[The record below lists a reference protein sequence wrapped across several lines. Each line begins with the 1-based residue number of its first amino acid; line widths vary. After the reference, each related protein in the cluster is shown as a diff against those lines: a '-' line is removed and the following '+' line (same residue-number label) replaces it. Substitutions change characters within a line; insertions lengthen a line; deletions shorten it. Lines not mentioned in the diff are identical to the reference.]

1 MPLLVLAAAMLLVT
15 MGASPGAAAPPRMG
29 ATGLQEEVDELL
41 AEHVGVTTPGA
52 MVAVVGPEGPLVL
65 EAEGWADPLARSRLT
80 LDSRTP
86 VASVTKVVTSLTAL
100 RLHHEGLLDLDADI
114 RGDLPLTDRREDAAR
129 TPVTGRHLLTHH
141 SGLSEPL
148 LVHPQAPDSQLAT
161 LRDVL
166 EQNPPVLDH
175 PADIG
180 LHYSPLHGHTLLGAM
195 IEDATG
201 ISFDEAAARWV
212 LDPVGAGTAG
222 FDGPSTAAGDVTLT
236 GRDGS
241 DRVATPWPNVPQRP
255 AATLTWSTHD
265 AAALLDALI
274 TPDSPLP
281 APVVEEATTTTV
293 RPAHGGGGHTQV
305 FFEGRRA
312 EVPVLEHAGAN
323 GLAWLALVPEAEIG
337 VFAAVTTED
346 SEAAAFTES
355 VLETVADWSARSGL
369 ADRTPVPEHGAP
381 TITPPWALPHEPADP
396 TGTYQQRLFAGQGP
410 ELLLRTATGQ
420 VTITRD
426 GDDVLMGQR
435 RLAPS
440 GTPGR
445 WCDQQGCVAAVRSGD
460 GAVTIQRSDRAMLEQ
475 TLVAAPW
482 WTGQRFVLA
491 AVAGAALIW
500 VLALGGAARAWWR
513 RRRGADVS
521 PAVSRPLALAWGSV
535 SLAVVAATVLLLG
548 SVLTAPS
555 MRWIHAEGPA
565 VWMLRLLT
573 LAQLLLGAA
582 WTLRAAA
589 RRHRLGRW
597 SRALVPPALLIGL
610 AVSVVLISWA
620 LPSSAL

>member
-1 MPLLVLAAAMLLVT
+1 MCARRAGSGATISTASRSLRCRSIRAPGSRTWTSWCGTCVSPQIWSDCRPPGSSRATRSACAAPPPSSSLRSGSPRSSARWGRNPRAHRRNQHLRGRRDSGAYSTIAVVTCRPGPKRPAPHRRIEHLMPLLVLAAAMLLVT

-129 TPVTGRHLLTHH
+129 TPVTSRHLLTHH

-175 PADIG
+175 PATIG
-180 LHYSPLHGHTLLGAM
+180 LHYPPLPAHAL
-195 IEDATG
+195 
-201 ISFDEAAARWV
+201 
-212 LDPVGAGTAG
+212 LDP
-222 FDGPSTAAGDVTLT
+222 LT
-236 GRDGS
+236 GRAGS

-293 RPAHGGGGHTQV
+293 RPAHGGGGHPQV

-355 VLETVADWSARSGL
+355 VLETVADWRARSGL
-369 ADRTPVPEHGAP
+369 ADRTPVREHGAP

-420 VTITRD
+420 VTITR
-426 GDDVLMGQR
+426 
-435 RLAPS
+435 
-440 GTPGR
+440 
-445 WCDQQGCVAAVRSGD
+445 
-460 GAVTIQRSDRAMLEQ
+460 
-475 TLVAAPW
+475 
-482 WTGQRFVLA
+482 
-491 AVAGAALIW
+491 
-500 VLALGGAARAWWR
+500 
-513 RRRGADVS
+513 
-521 PAVSRPLALAWGSV
+521 
-535 SLAVVAATVLLLG
+535 
-548 SVLTAPS
+548 
-555 MRWIHAEGPA
+555 
-565 VWMLRLLT
+565 
-573 LAQLLLGAA
+573 
-582 WTLRAAA
+582 
-589 RRHRLGRW
+589 
-597 SRALVPPALLIGL
+597 
-610 AVSVVLISWA
+610 
-620 LPSSAL
+620 